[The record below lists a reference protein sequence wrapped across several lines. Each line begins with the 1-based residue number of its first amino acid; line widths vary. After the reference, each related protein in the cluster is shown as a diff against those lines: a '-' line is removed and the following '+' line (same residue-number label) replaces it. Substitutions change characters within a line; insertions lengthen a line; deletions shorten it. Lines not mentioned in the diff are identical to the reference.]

1 MRFRKV
7 FLERRGFRVSTVR
20 AEATN
25 AYSRIMHSATVR
37 GVHQPS
43 VSNELNC
50 TGKRAGVREWKG
62 RPCLSSVARVP
73 RAGSPAACLHVTPGG
88 PTYHVLR
95 VHTHTHTHAHR
106 AHENRL
112 ARATGPAVELSR
124 SGLRGVAVLAPD
136 YDLPTVLFLTFFFS
150 FSSLSFDANSEK
162 WRTFEEKGKK
172 RGRDCLLGFDFSK
185 RCNLDKKR

>member
-1 MRFRKV
+1 M
-7 FLERRGFRVSTVR
+7 
-20 AEATN
+20 
-25 AYSRIMHSATVR
+25 
-37 GVHQPS
+37 
-43 VSNELNC
+43 
-50 TGKRAGVREWKG
+50 
-62 RPCLSSVARVP
+62 
-73 RAGSPAACLHVTPGG
+73 
-88 PTYHVLR
+88 LR

-185 RCNLDKKR
+185 RCNLDKKL

>member
-1 MRFRKV
+1 M
-7 FLERRGFRVSTVR
+7 EG
-20 AEATN
+20 
-25 AYSRIMHSATVR
+25 
-37 GVHQPS
+37 PS
-43 VSNELNC
+43 VSLLC
-50 TGKRAGVREWKG
+50 R
-62 RPCLSSVARVP
+62 SSPTSRVP
-73 RAGSPAACLHVTPGG
+73 SRVPPRYTGGAHVP
-88 PTYHVLR
+88 R
-95 VHTHTHTHAHR
+95 VTRTHTHTR
-106 AHENRL
+106 AWGTRESSR

-172 RGRDCLLGFDFSK
+172 RRRGDCLLGFDFSK